1 MARPPRGSWS
11 LSKTGSS
18 LRYRN
23 FRLLFIGTVFSHTGD
38 FMQAMAQ
45 AWLVW
50 TMTNSPFLLGLLGF
64 CQAVPRLLL
73 GAIGGAL
80 VDRLD
85 RRRLLL
91 LTQNLAMVQAF
102 AFWALVY
109 FDLIRFWHIVVL
121 VLFIGTVN
129 TLNQTARQSL
139 INTLVP
145 RAELMNAIAL
155 NSSIVNLSKVI
166 GPSLGGVLIA
176 IIGVA
181 GCLLV
186 NAVSFLAII
195 LSLVMMDL
203 PLWQREKKEENFWQE
218 VIEGYHYVKT
228 NHQVFSV
235 LSLAYIVALI
245 GSPYTRFLPV
255 FATDIFHAGPSGFGL
270 LLAAPGVGAV
280 GSGLWLAS
288 MGNIRRRRNFVFLS
302 VLTFSLFLML
312 FSFSRSMLLSLLCL
326 VMVVHGQHPPPQ
338 ELCLLERPG
347 FFPLPDALFFF
358 PLDAPVPALSR
369 HGGSQPYRLSRRGQ
383 HHHSDGNPAPPAG
396 KDPEPLFHGQGP
408 LVVRHALYR
417 QRRLPAR
424 DASGDRPVGPYLR
437 PLSRSPLPPR
447 AAKAQNEERSGRD
460 PATVE
465 NRSAVMGYDRSDSGL
480 T

>member
-155 NSSIVNLSKVI
+155 NSSIVSLSKVL
-166 GPSLGGVLIA
+166 GPSLGGVLISV
-176 IIGVA
+176 IGVA

-186 NAVSFLAII
+186 NAASFLAII

-203 PLWQREKKEENFWQE
+203 PLWQREEKEENFWQE

-312 FSFSRSMLLSLLCL
+312 FSFSRSMLLALLCL
-326 VMVVHGQHPPPQ
+326 VMVGASHIAFRAVANTTIQMETPPQ
-338 ELCLLERPG
+338 LLGRILSL
-347 FFPLPDALFFF
+347 FFMDKGLWSFGTLFIGSVASLLGTPRATALSGLICGLSAALLYQRARLRRKMKQGLEEIPLP
-358 PLDAPVPALSR
+358 SKI
-369 HGGSQPYRLSRRGQ
+369 
-383 HHHSDGNPAPPAG
+383 N
-396 KDPEPLFHGQGP
+396 
-408 LVVRHALYR
+408 
-417 QRRLPAR
+417 
-424 DASGDRPVGPYLR
+424 LR
-437 PLSRSPLPPR
+437 
-447 AAKAQNEERSGRD
+447 
-460 PATVE
+460 
-465 NRSAVMGYDRSDSGL
+465 
-480 T
+480 

>member
-1 MARPPRGSWS
+1 
-11 LSKTGSS
+11 
-18 LRYRN
+18 
-23 FRLLFIGTVFSHTGD
+23 
-38 FMQAMAQ
+38 
-45 AWLVW
+45 
-50 TMTNSPFLLGLLGF
+50 SPFLLGLLGF

-91 LTQNLAMVQAF
+91 LTQNLAMIQAF
-102 AFWALVY
+102 VFWALVY
-109 FDLIRFWHIVVL
+109 FDLIRFWHIVLL

-166 GPSLGGVLIA
+166 GPSLGGVLISV
-176 IIGVA
+176 IGVA

-186 NAVSFLAII
+186 NAASFLAII

-203 PLWQREKKEENFWQE
+203 PLWQREGKEENFWQE
-218 VIEGYHYVKT
+218 VIEGYNYIKT

-288 MGNIRRRRNFVFLS
+288 MGDIRRRRNFVFLS
-302 VLTFSLFLML
+302 VLAFSLFLML

-326 VMVVHGQHPPPQ
+326 VMVGASHIAFRAVANTTIQMETPPH
-338 ELCLLERPG
+338 LLGRI
-347 FFPLPDALFFF
+347 LSLFFMDKGLWSF
-358 PLDAPVPALSR
+358 GTLFIGSVASLLGTPRATALSGLICGLSAALLYHR
-369 HGGSQPYRLSRRGQ
+369 ARLSKSRRSPCGW
-383 HHHSDGNPAPPAG
+383 SPGASFAATGTAPPA
-396 KDPEPLFHGQGP
+396 P
-408 LVVRHALYR
+408 
-417 QRRLPAR
+417 RR
-424 DASGDRPVGPYLR
+424 G
-437 PLSRSPLPPR
+437 
-447 AAKAQNEERSGRD
+447 
-460 PATVE
+460 
-465 NRSAVMGYDRSDSGL
+465 RSAPPP
-480 T
+480 

>member
-203 PLWQREKKEENFWQE
+203 PLWQREEKEENFWQE
-218 VIEGYHYVKT
+218 VIEGYNYIKT

-302 VLTFSLFLML
+302 VLAFSLFLML

-326 VMVVHGQHPPPQ
+326 VMVGASHIAFRAVANTTIQMETPPH
-338 ELCLLERPG
+338 LLGRILSL
-347 FFPLPDALFFF
+347 FFMDKGLWSFGTLFIGSVASLLGTPRATALSGLICGLSAALLYQRARLRRKMRKGLEEIPLPSKID
-358 PLDAPVPALSR
+358 
-369 HGGSQPYRLSRRGQ
+369 
-383 HHHSDGNPAPPAG
+383 
-396 KDPEPLFHGQGP
+396 
-408 LVVRHALYR
+408 
-417 QRRLPAR
+417 
-424 DASGDRPVGPYLR
+424 LR
-437 PLSRSPLPPR
+437 
-447 AAKAQNEERSGRD
+447 
-460 PATVE
+460 
-465 NRSAVMGYDRSDSGL
+465 
-480 T
+480 

>member
-1 MARPPRGSWS
+1 MARLPRGSWS

-91 LTQNLAMVQAF
+91 LTQNLAMIQAF
-102 AFWALVY
+102 VFWALVY
-109 FDLIRFWHIVVL
+109 FDLIRFWHIVLL

-166 GPSLGGVLIA
+166 GPSLGGVLISV
-176 IIGVA
+176 IGVA

-186 NAVSFLAII
+186 NAASFLAII

-203 PLWQREKKEENFWQE
+203 PLWQREEKEENFWQE
-218 VIEGYHYVKT
+218 VIEGYNYIKT

-255 FATDIFHAGPSGFGL
+255 FATDIFHAGPTGFGL

-288 MGNIRRRRNFVFLS
+288 MGDIRRRRNFVFLS
-302 VLTFSLFLML
+302 VLAFSLFLML

-326 VMVVHGQHPPPQ
+326 VMVGASHIAFRAVANTTIQMETPPH
-338 ELCLLERPG
+338 LLGRILSL
-347 FFPLPDALFFF
+347 FFMDKGLWSFGTLFIGSVASLLGTPRATALSGLICGLSAALLYHRARLRRKLRKGLEEIPLPSKID
-358 PLDAPVPALSR
+358 
-369 HGGSQPYRLSRRGQ
+369 
-383 HHHSDGNPAPPAG
+383 
-396 KDPEPLFHGQGP
+396 
-408 LVVRHALYR
+408 
-417 QRRLPAR
+417 
-424 DASGDRPVGPYLR
+424 LR
-437 PLSRSPLPPR
+437 
-447 AAKAQNEERSGRD
+447 
-460 PATVE
+460 
-465 NRSAVMGYDRSDSGL
+465 
-480 T
+480 